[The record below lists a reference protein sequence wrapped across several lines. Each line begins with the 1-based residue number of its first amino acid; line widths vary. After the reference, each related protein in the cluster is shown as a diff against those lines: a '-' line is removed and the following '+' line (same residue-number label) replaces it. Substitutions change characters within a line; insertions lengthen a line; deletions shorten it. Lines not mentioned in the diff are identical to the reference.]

1 MIPPSSLP
9 SKRKV
14 AFTCFSFIHIGE
26 TNGPECSN
34 PSVWK
39 KGGNFKFWHRD
50 WSVGNKQGGRRK
62 IQTRDPCPVDRLVE
76 KKISPSAALSLFLF
90 FFKRVRPSVGRRAL
104 KGVNL
109 SLMVTR
115 SVPAVEKQQT
125 SERLETRRD
134 VFRR

>member
-1 MIPPSSLP
+1 MFKSIRL
-9 SKRKV
+9 
-14 AFTCFSFIHIGE
+14 E
-26 TNGPECSN
+26 
-34 PSVWK
+34 
-39 KGGNFKFWHRD
+39 KGGNFKFWHRE
-50 WSVGNKQGGRRK
+50 WSVGNKQGGRRE
-62 IQTRDPCPVDRLVE
+62 IQTSPVDRLVE